1 MTNIARKML
10 ARVRAAMSL
19 HVLAHGLKR
28 VTRILGVGD
37 MMRATSAR
45 VAQARISLEKLA
57 PATSR
62 ATQTA

>member
-28 VTRILGVGD
+28 AARIPRVGE
-37 MMRATSAR
+37 MMRAT
-45 VAQARISLEKLA
+45 EA
-57 PATSR
+57 PRAEPPSR
-62 ATQTA
+62 KCLQV